1 MYQYSKNKYCQ
12 DRFYNEKGELK
23 TPVVIELHG
32 FTPTTESDEYAFS
45 LKESDSSFDP
55 LSLKQSVKI
64 DNKEGKIQT
73 NNYPPRSDID
83 TVQYMEQYLT
93 SISWTNS
100 IKPPYQFGSATFK
113 MPLSDAL
120 FYFNGIPIMPLLEV
134 IDLQDKTSDNFN
146 NYGRQPSTGGWI
158 VVRVPPVE
166 KEIQEQ
172 KLEATDDELNRIKA
186 DYEQFKKDFSLET
199 TPEGDLREKQ
209 TREDISAAV
218 RAEDR
223 RFREL
228 IAELEGRPS
237 GATLHDVAKL
247 NIVKFPACF
256 FGLVTGISITADSES
271 SSTQNRSYANI
282 SIQFEGF
289 LNPLMN
295 NDFVVSASKGRGAS
309 ELVQGTIFQG
319 FEKSAPGEFR
329 TNGGTDFVNGFL
341 KFFIEKSKKQN
352 VSAADVIQSML
363 ALFGKSVLP
372 KSLFLPLTKEN
383 ASNELLEYV
392 KSQKLNEKTQS
403 VDTENS
409 TTTSALGILNKSTD
423 LLLRLGETIKV
434 VGDNKTAYGTS
445 FQNQFLKN
453 NSQLL
458 SNPKNSSPYSHPVF
472 WGPDAFSAM
481 INGMKTQKIWSM
493 INSLGVPDTNLVEL
507 FPVLIP
513 FTGKTE
519 EIKSVIKNLTGEED
533 PLSLDN
539 PLLNLIKCLGV
550 IPAIVY
556 RFKPTG
562 YGLPLS
568 KAAFDA
574 LHQVYTWTEP
584 YSRSKT
590 YCEQINLSHEGSTVE
605 TLATIDGRNIYN
617 FSLKANDSR
626 VNAVYVESVF
636 SGSHKDGFELFGAL
650 SDPMINVN
658 SINKFG
664 LQLYKTRYPFIHFN
678 NSKEAVIVEEQ
689 KVDEQV
695 DLTPASLDEDLS
707 NGPNKQEIAKPEI
720 VYIDPEADP
729 SYTPPQ

>member
-12 DRFYNEKGELK
+12 DRFYNEKGDLK

-45 LKESDSSFDP
+45 IKEGNSSFDP

-64 DNKEGKIQT
+64 DNKEGKIQKD
-73 NNYPPRSDID
+73 NYPPRSNID
-83 TVQYMEQYLT
+83 SVQYMEEYLT

-134 IDLQDKTSDNFN
+134 TDLKNQTSDNFN
-146 NYGRQPSTGGWI
+146 NHGRQPSTGGWI

-166 KEIQEQ
+166 REIIEKQL
-172 KLEATDDELNRIKA
+172 KVTDDELTALKA
-186 DYEQFKKDFSLET
+186 EYEQFKKDFLPQNA
-199 TPEGDLREKQ
+199 PEGDLKEKQ
-209 TREDISAAV
+209 IREEMAVAV

-228 IAELEGRPS
+228 IAEMEGRQTGP
-237 GATLHDVAKL
+237 TPHDIVQL

-309 ELVQGTIFQG
+309 ELIQGTIFQG
-319 FEKSAPGEFR
+319 FEKAGPGEFR
-329 TNGGTDFVNGFL
+329 TNGGNDFVNGFL
-341 KFFIEKSKKQN
+341 KFFIEKAKKQN

-363 ALFGKSVLP
+363 GLFGKSVLP

-383 ASNELLEYV
+383 ASNDLLEYV
-392 KSQKLNEKTQS
+392 KVKKLNEKTKS
-403 VDTENS
+403 IDTENS
-409 TTTSALGILNKSTD
+409 TTTSALGVLNKSTD

-434 VGDNKTAYGTS
+434 VADNKTAYGTS
-445 FQNQFLKN
+445 FQNQFLKD
-453 NSQLL
+453 NSKKL
-458 SNPKNSSPYSHPVF
+458 SDPRNSSPYSHPVF
-472 WGPDAFSAM
+472 WGPDAFSSM
-481 INGMKTQKIWSM
+481 INGMKSQKIWSM
-493 INSLGVPDTNLVEL
+493 ISSLGVPDSNLVEL
-507 FPVLIP
+507 FPILIP
-513 FTGKTE
+513 LTGKTE
-519 EIKSVIKNLTGEED
+519 EIKEVIKTLTGEED

-562 YGLPLS
+562 YGLPVN
-568 KAAFDA
+568 KKVFDI
-574 LHQVYTWTEP
+574 LHEIYTWTEP

-590 YCEQINLSHEGSTVE
+590 YCEQMNLSNEGLSVN
-605 TLATIDGRNIYN
+605 TLARIQGDSTYN
-617 FSLKANDSR
+617 FSFKGNDSR
-626 VNAVYVESVF
+626 INAVYVESVF
-636 SGSHKDGFELFGAL
+636 SGSHRDGFELFGAL

-695 DLTPASLDEDLS
+695 DLTPVAPNEDLVGS
-707 NGPNKQEIAKPEI
+707 PQEIKEPSV
-720 VYIDPEADP
+720 VYLDSADP
-729 SYTPPQ
+729 SYTPPEE